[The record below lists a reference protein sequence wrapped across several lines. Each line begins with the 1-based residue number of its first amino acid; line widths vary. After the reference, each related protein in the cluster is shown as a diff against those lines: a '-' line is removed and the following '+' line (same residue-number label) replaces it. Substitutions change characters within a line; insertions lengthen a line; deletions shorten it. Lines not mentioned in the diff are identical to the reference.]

1 MALTQGSALPNIT
14 TTQTQATAAPSWY
27 TDYLSGLA
35 NQGQQAAAN
44 AQYVGATPLQ
54 QQAFQQTAQNVG
66 NYQPNLQAATNLA
79 SQAANYD
86 VAQAAGNYMQ
96 PYTQQVVGALGD
108 IGKRNIEQYL
118 APGATAAAVGS
129 GQIGRAHV

>member
-54 QQAFQQTAQNVG
+54 QQAFQQQNEMMQQEPQ
-66 NYQPNLQAATNLA
+66 QPSAPEQPAAPQSPSA
-79 SQAANYD
+79 
-86 VAQAAGNYMQ
+86 
-96 PYTQQVVGALGD
+96 
-108 IGKRNIEQYL
+108 EE
-118 APGATAAAVGS
+118 
-129 GQIGRAHV
+129 